1 MAAADLPDMSLWVV
15 WYPFFIF
22 DFIFVTAVTQ
32 KYQIFHRKQKCLRC
46 ESRAFQMWCRQST
59 YSRCRKRLENI
70 HMFLVLESESGGGG
84 DAAEGEGEVNFCC
97 EALASRNSSGRCTV
111 FTGKLSLGFGTWATM
126 FNHLSL
132 FPHFTGNSIRCKT
145 ENVTGTLK

>member
-46 ESRAFQMWCRQST
+46 ESRAFQM
-59 YSRCRKRLENI
+59 
-70 HMFLVLESESGGGG
+70 
-84 DAAEGEGEVNFCC
+84 
-97 EALASRNSSGRCTV
+97 
-111 FTGKLSLGFGTWATM
+111 
-126 FNHLSL
+126 
-132 FPHFTGNSIRCKT
+132 
-145 ENVTGTLK
+145 